1 MAYFPSDA
9 TEVVVCSISLEIESS
24 LPHTVPDNLAQILPR
39 FNETE
44 LLDSVIVEL
53 DDSDGNESSNKTA
66 TIVSI

>member
-24 LPHTVPDNLAQILPR
+24 LPYKVPDNLQTLLPG

-44 LLDSVIVEL
+44 LKDSVIVEL